1 MAVQIL
7 VNRHFGFTVPTENS
21 FSVKPVF
28 WPYADRVICVF
39 FVTLKTRV
47 ILPTTMKLDGDDIIF
62 RMIVG
67 ATGETVHYGA
77 EYFNSHGIHL
87 LIK

>member
-1 MAVQIL
+1 
-7 VNRHFGFTVPTENS
+7 
-21 FSVKPVF
+21 
-28 WPYADRVICVF
+28 
-39 FVTLKTRV
+39 VTLKTRV